1 MRFREHCRKVEAKNI
16 SGIWGDQSII
26 FSNQGSTDTTVGAF
40 SCSTQLK
47 MKFQLVIKAKM
58 LKNSD
63 FLYFKTQ
70 MMYLSYT
77 SKKRFD
83 A

>member
-1 MRFREHCRKVEAKNI
+1 
-16 SGIWGDQSII
+16 
-26 FSNQGSTDTTVGAF
+26 
-40 SCSTQLK
+40 
-47 MKFQLVIKAKM
+47 M

-70 MMYLSYT
+70 MLYLSYT

-83 A
+83 VLL